1 MIKEE
6 SSYDKYNYSIAF
18 VKILFSFFVICI
30 HYWNMDDLRGVYF
43 FDAVHRLMEVTV
55 PVFLIMS
62 FFLTTEIFTSKDKK
76 KIKKRLVRLV
86 IPFYMWGIL
95 YYIGYSCIDLFL
107 GYKIN
112 PDLSF
117 NSLLWQITLGHSK
130 ELCPPLWYLLDS
142 IIISIVFWSIFKI
155 SDIFKWNLMLFLLVI
170 SLGMQY
176 SGINYR
182 IFGRFQY
189 EICYPLGRL
198 AEVFPYACIGMIV
211 SASGCLKKLKSFRLY
226 TFVICILSL
235 LVVAYGNL
243 FTRPE
248 KGFAYGGTYMIVY
261 ATLVFVLFYMI
272 PFDKSPILIKKG
284 LRTISKYSLGI
295 YCIHL
300 GVGYIWNNVFCD
312 YFGWKQDIFVGCIAI
327 FLISLLFAWL
337 ISKIPFKCS
346 KYIVE

>member
-1 MIKEE
+1 
-6 SSYDKYNYSIAF
+6 
-18 VKILFSFFVICI
+18 
-30 HYWNMDDLRGVYF
+30 MDGLRGIYF
-43 FDAVHRLMEVTV
+43 FDAVHRLMEVAV

-62 FFLTTEIFTSKDKK
+62 FFLTTEIFTCKDNK
-76 KIKKRLVRLV
+76 KIKKRLIRLV
-86 IPFYMWGIL
+86 IPFYSWGIL
-95 YYIGYSCIDLFL
+95 YYIGYSFIDLIL
-107 GYKIN
+107 GCKIN

-117 NSLLWQITLGHSK
+117 KSLLWQITLGHSR
-130 ELCPPLWYLLDS
+130 ELCPPLWYFLDS
-142 IIISIVFWSIFKI
+142 IIISIAIWIIFKI
-155 SDIFKWNLMLFLLVI
+155 FDKYKWHLMIFLFVI

-198 AEVFPYACIGMIV
+198 AEVFPYACIGMIL
-211 SASGCLKKLKSFRLY
+211 SASGCLKKLKSFKLY
-226 TFVICILSL
+226 TIMICILSL

-248 KGFAYGGTYMIVY
+248 KGFAYGGTYMIIY

-272 PFDKSPILIKKG
+272 PVDKLPILIKKG
-284 LRTISKYSLGI
+284 LRTVSKCSLGI

-300 GVGYIWNNVFCD
+300 GVGYCWNNIFCD
-312 YFGWKQDIFVGCIAI
+312 SFGWKQDIFVECVAI
-327 FLISLLFAWL
+327 YVISLLFAWF
-337 ISKIPFKCS
+337 IAKIPFKFS